1 MVLLFV
7 LVELLLFRSYAQT
20 ERTTRDFKTTTDATT
35 AVANALRET
44 SLLGRAV
51 ASLSSGDSLTPV
63 LVRRGLLDRQ
73 LDVVQGTVAPRD
85 DAGHLR
91 AIRRDLRTYDRA
103 FAAAYGKGERAT
115 AGTGRAR
122 VARELA
128 ALERRVKDYFDD
140 QVHDTTSTR

>member
-44 SLLGRAV
+44 SLLGRGV
-51 ASLSSGDSLTPV
+51 ARLSSGDSLTPV

-73 LDVVQGTVAPRD
+73 LDVV
-85 DAGHLR
+85 AGHHR
-91 AIRRDLRTYDRA
+91 
-103 FAAAYGKGERAT
+103 
-115 AGTGRAR
+115 
-122 VARELA
+122 
-128 ALERRVKDYFDD
+128 
-140 QVHDTTSTR
+140 SS